1 MNEEIKIRKCS
12 KCGEEKPLTEEYFY
26 KEITAKDGF
35 RTVCKI
41 CTKSKYKH
49 YKDDNFDI
57 YVWYDNKSVR
67 FKNNWNFEDI
77 KWIYD
82 NYGNINKQIIIDNFP
97 NSNYKTIHNIISQWD
112 IRKIE
117 KNDDWSKEDIE
128 FLKDNYPNM
137 SQDELQKTF
146 YNRTWDA
153 IKNKACKLDICRDE
167 ETLTKIKSDCQI
179 GKVKSDET
187 KRKMSRSNRGSNN
200 CNWKGGLSPLHPY
213 FRGILYEWKI
223 DSLKKYDY
231 KCALTNENNGDLQI
245 HHIKENFSDIIIE
258 TLNILNLPIY
268 QDMLNYTDEE
278 IIKINKTFLDL
289 NYKYGLGIPLRKSIH
304 KLFHILYGLK
314 NNNEKQFEEFKT
326 RYFAGEFEDALK
338 ISEEDIKNKIKK
350 RKTYKRLKS
359 DEVIEIRKLL
369 NKGFPITYISKEFG
383 VRDCAIY
390 NIKIN
395 KTWKDIG

>member
-1 MNEEIKIRKCS
+1 
-12 KCGEEKPLTEEYFY
+12 
-26 KEITAKDGF
+26 
-35 RTVCKI
+35 
-41 CTKSKYKH
+41 
-49 YKDDNFDI
+49 
-57 YVWYDNKSVR
+57 
-67 FKNNWNFEDI
+67 
-77 KWIYD
+77 
-82 NYGNINKQIIIDNFP
+82 
-97 NSNYKTIHNIISQWD
+97 
-112 IRKIE
+112 
-117 KNDDWSKEDIE
+117 
-128 FLKDNYPNM
+128 
-137 SQDELQKTF
+137 
-146 YNRTWDA
+146 
-153 IKNKACKLDICRDE
+153 
-167 ETLTKIKSDCQI
+167 
-179 GKVKSDET
+179 
-187 KRKMSRSNRGSNN
+187 MSRSNRGSNN

-268 QDMLNYTDEE
+268 QDMLNYTDED

-289 NYKYGLGIPLRKSIH
+289 NYKHGLGIPLRKSIH

-326 RYFAGEFEDALK
+326 RYFTGEFEEVLK

-359 DEVIEIRKLL
+359 DEVIKIRKLL

-383 VRDCAIY
+383 VRECAIY